1 MSKRYFEFSEGT
13 SNKFWEIWLEGVEVH
28 TRYGKIGS
36 EGQRTLKD
44 EGSAEKAQKLFDKLV
59 REKTGKGYVEKSA
72 GGGAAP
78 AAKAEKAAKTEKA
91 AAPAKAGDFKA
102 AWKALETAKDL
113 PAALEAHL
121 SFLCDTAACK
131 PLLKKLCATATS
143 AKAGDQLTVVFTSPD
158 GTEFEG
164 TEWTLEASPP
174 YTGAFDKLVPKSHQ
188 RFVQHHNGMSLE
200 GLDVPLGFVGV
211 SDDGSLTGSA
221 FEEEWLEEGEPEV
234 YEKLQDK
241 ELPIVDPIGHPQD
254 FVLYNFLKKTK
265 LGEPVLQYM
274 SHEGG
279 GLDAPYDTSLG
290 ITGVFLRLLA
300 SDVLG
305 DRDLEKKEGES
316 GGDGDDDDEGGSEA
330 SEGARRF
337 EFSEDGSN
345 KFWEISVE
353 GASHTVRYG
362 KIGTDGQSKTKE
374 FDDDEAAAADA
385 EKLIKEKTKKGY
397 AEVE

>member
-44 EGSAEKAQKLFDKLV
+44 EGSVEKAQKLFDKLV
-59 REKTGKGYVEKSA
+59 REKTGKGYAEK
-72 GGGAAP
+72 GGAGAAP
-78 AAKAEKAAKTEKA
+78 AAKAPEAAK
-91 AAPAKAGDFKA
+91 GSDFKA
-102 AWKALETAKDL
+102 AWKALETTKDL
-113 PAALEAHL
+113 PGALEAHL

-131 PLLKKLCATATS
+131 ALLKRLCATATS
-143 AKAGDQLTVVFTSPD
+143 AKAGEQLTVVFTSPD

-200 GLDVPLGFVGV
+200 GLDVPLGFAGVG
-211 SDDGSLTGSA
+211 DDGSLTGIA
-221 FEEEWLEEGEPEV
+221 FEQDWLEESEPEV
-234 YEKLQDK
+234 FEKLQEKD
-241 ELPIVDPIGHPQD
+241 LPIVDPIGHHQD

-265 LGEPVLQYM
+265 LGEPVLQFI

-279 GLDAPYDTSLG
+279 GLEAPYDTSLG

-300 SDVLG
+300 SDVFG
-305 DRDLEKKEGES
+305 DRDLETKEGAS
-316 GGDGDDDDEGGSEA
+316 GDDEGDEDDEGDDGGGGA

-345 KFWEISVE
+345 KFWEISVS

-397 AEVE
+397 AAVE